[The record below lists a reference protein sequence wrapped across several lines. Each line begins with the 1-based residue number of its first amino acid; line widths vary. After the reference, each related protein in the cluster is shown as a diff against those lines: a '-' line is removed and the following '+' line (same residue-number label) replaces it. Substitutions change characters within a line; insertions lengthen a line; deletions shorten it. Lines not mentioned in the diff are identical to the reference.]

1 MSLASVSVRR
11 YVFAAML
18 NAVIVLF
25 GLVAWNRI
33 GIERLPNIDFAT
45 ISVNTRLEGA
55 NPDIVDTSI
64 TNVIEG
70 AISSLPGLDRLVS
83 TSAAG
88 ISTITP
94 TFKLEKDIDVA
105 FNEVQSKVSQVVG
118 QLPEQAD
125 PPIISKAET
134 SSFPVFWVALTGNR
148 TIQQLNQY
156 ARTVVRKQLETVDG
170 VGEVIIG
177 GERQRTIRVDIDFER
192 LVAFGITV
200 QDIIDAFRKEHLQLP
215 GGFLVDADREQLLKL
230 DLEFHDPVELQRL
243 IIGHRLGSPIYLR
256 DVARVEDSLS
266 DNRRIGRYNGRPGVG
281 LGIVKIAGRNT
292 VEISREIVNRI
303 ERDIIPQLPPG
314 LELYISS
321 DDSVYIIEL
330 IDSLKEHL
338 YDGAIFAAL
347 VVWLF
352 LRNLRATLIVAAA
365 IPVSLLGAV
374 LLMFFLDYTLN
385 TVTMLALLIL
395 IGVVVDDAIVVLE
408 NIQRRLESGEKDRAV
423 AAIEG
428 TQEVMLAIVASTLT
442 LAAIFAVVLF
452 IGGIPGKL
460 FRSFGIVVASGVMVS
475 LFVSLTLTP
484 MLCSRYLE
492 VGATHG
498 AVYGRITAWL
508 DWMDQGYRRAITYTL
523 KNRWRVILVAAAVVA
538 TTPVFFSQLG
548 GEFVPAEDEGSF
560 QVLIK
565 TPIGSSLEYGDD
577 KMKAVEDTILAQAEI
592 DSVFATL
599 GGGRAGAVN
608 QGVLY
613 VNMKPRDQRE
623 RTQQQVMAALA
634 AELAKIPGVQAF
646 PASFSIAGSARGETL
661 QFALQGPDLE
671 SVARLAYELRDR
683 MAADPGLGN
692 VDLDLNLDLPQ
703 IRLEVNRD
711 LAAEL
716 GLSTRDIAQAANVL
730 AGGLNVAKFSDEPG
744 DGERYDIRL
753 KAAGEVVLRDLSR
766 IYLRTPDREL
776 VRFDTVAK
784 FRETIGPS
792 VIPRL
797 NRQYA
802 AYFYSDPTASLADAI
817 ARVKAEAA
825 EILPPGYRLR
835 MLGRSE
841 EFGNTQSALGFA
853 FAMALLLVYM
863 VLASQFNSYR
873 QPLIIM
879 VAQPLA
885 VVGGVA
891 ALVVTGDTLNLYSMT
906 GLVLLVGL
914 VAKNSILL
922 VDITNQLREQGLGV
936 NEALLEACPRRLRP
950 ILMTSLTIICA
961 MLAPALGFS
970 AGTELSRPLASA
982 VIGGMVSSTLL
993 TLVVVPAVYSL
1004 TEQPRERR
1012 LAASG
1017 SAGGHGLGGL
1027 VARWRRPLR
1036 SRND

>member
-25 GLVAWNRI
+25 GLVAWQRI

-55 NPDIVDTSI
+55 NPDIVDASV
-64 TNVIEG
+64 TNVLEG
-70 AISSLPGLDRLVS
+70 AISSLPGLEKLVS

-88 ISTITP
+88 LSTITP
-94 TFKLEKDIDVA
+94 TFQIEKDIDVA
-105 FNEVQSKVSQVVG
+105 FNEVQSKVSQVIG

-134 SSFPVFWVALTGNR
+134 SSFPVFWVSLTGNR

-170 VGEVIIG
+170 VGEVVIG
-177 GERQRTIRVDIDFER
+177 GERQRTIRVNIDFER

-200 QDIIDAFRKEHLQLP
+200 QDITEAFRREHLQLP
-215 GGFLVDADREQLLKL
+215 GGFLVDAQQEQLLKL
-230 DLEFHDPVELQRL
+230 DLEFHDPEDLERL
-243 IIGHRLGSPIYLR
+243 IVGYREGSPIYLR
-256 DVARVEDSLS
+256 DVAQVEDSLS

-292 VEISREIVNRI
+292 VEISREVVRRL
-303 ERDIIPQLPPG
+303 EQDIIPQLPPG

-338 YDGAIFAAL
+338 LDGTVFAAL

-374 LLMFFLDYTLN
+374 LLMFFLGYTLN

-408 NIQRRLESGEKDRAV
+408 NIQRRLEKGQTDRAA

-484 MLCSRYLE
+484 MLCSRYL
-492 VGATHG
+492 ALSPAHG
-498 AVYGRITAWL
+498 PVYGRITAGL
-508 DWMDQGYRRAITYTL
+508 DRMEDLYRRAIGYTL
-523 KNRWRVILVAAAVVA
+523 AHRWRVIGISALVVA
-538 TTPVFFSQLG
+538 TTPIFFGRLG
-548 GEFVPAEDEGSF
+548 GEFVPAEDEGQF
-560 QVLIK
+560 QVVIK
-565 TPIGSSLEYGDD
+565 TPTGSSLEYGDD
-577 KMKAVEDTILAQAEI
+577 KMRAVEEIILSHEEI
-592 DSVFATL
+592 ESVFATL
-599 GGGRAGAVN
+599 GGGRSGAVN
-608 QGVLY
+608 QGVMY
-613 VNMKPRDQRE
+613 VNMKPREQRGI
-623 RTQQQVMAALA
+623 TQQELMAQLA
-634 AELAKIPGVQAF
+634 REFMAVPGVQAF
-646 PASFSIAGSARGETL
+646 PASFSIAGSARGEAL

-671 SVARLAYELRDR
+671 GVARLAYELRDR
-683 MAADPGLGN
+683 MGADERLGN
-692 VDLDLNLDLPQ
+692 ADLDLNLDLPQ
-703 IRLEVNRD
+703 IRLEVNRE
-711 LAAEL
+711 LAAEF

-730 AGGLNVAKFSDEPG
+730 AGGLNVAKYSDDPG

-753 KAAGEVVLRDLSR
+753 KAAGEVVLQDLSK
-766 IYLRTPDREL
+766 IYLRSATGEL
-776 VRFDTVAK
+776 VRFDTVAN

-802 AYFYSDPTASLADAI
+802 AYFYSDPAISLAEAI
-817 ARVKAEAA
+817 GIVRTQAA

-853 FAMALLLVYM
+853 FGMALLLIYM

-891 ALVVTGDTLNLYSMT
+891 ALVITGDTLNLYSMT

-922 VDITNQLREQGLGV
+922 VDITNQLREQGMTV
-936 NEALLEACPRRLRP
+936 DEALREACPRRLRP

-970 AGTELSRPLASA
+970 AGAELSGPLASA
-982 VIGGMVSSTLL
+982 VIGGLVSSTLL

-1004 TEQPRERR
+1004 AETAREGRGRERTTR
-1012 LAASG
+1012 R
-1017 SAGGHGLGGL
+1017 GLGLL
-1027 VARWRRPLR
+1027 VARLR
-1036 SRND
+1036 TPMAPRDD

>member
-1 MSLASVSVRR
+1 VSLASVSVHR

-25 GLVAWNRI
+25 GLVAWQRI

-45 ISVNTRLEGA
+45 VTVATRLEGA
-55 NPDIVDTSI
+55 NPDIVDASV

-70 AISSLPGLDRLVS
+70 AISSLPGLDKLVS

-88 ISTITP
+88 LSTITP
-94 TFKLEKDIDVA
+94 TFQLEKDINVA
-105 FNEVQSKVSQVVG
+105 FNEVQAKVSQIAG
-118 QLPEQAD
+118 QLPEEAD

-134 SSFPVFWVALTGNR
+134 SAFPVFWAALTGNR

-177 GERQRTIRVDIDFER
+177 GERTRTIRANLDFER
-192 LVAFGITV
+192 MVAFGITV
-200 QDIIDAFRKEHLQLP
+200 QDIIQAFRREHLLLP
-215 GGFLVDADREQLLKL
+215 GGFLVDGQQEQLLKL
-230 DLEFHDPVELQRL
+230 DLEYHHIEDLERL
-243 IIGHRLGSPIYLR
+243 IIGYRLGSPIYLR
-256 DVARVEDSLS
+256 DVATVEDSLS
-266 DNRRIGRYNGRPGVG
+266 DNRRIGRFNGSPGVG

-292 VEISREIVNRI
+292 VEISREIKRRI
-303 ERDIIPQLPPG
+303 VEDIVPQLPPG
-314 LELYISS
+314 LELHISA
-321 DDSVYIIEL
+321 DDSIYIIEL

-338 YDGAIFAAL
+338 YGGTLFAAL

-374 LLMFFLDYTLN
+374 LVMYFLGYTLN

-408 NIQRRLESGEKDRAV
+408 NIQRRLEKGGQDRAA

-475 LFVSLTLTP
+475 LFVALTLTP
-484 MLCSRYLE
+484 MLCSRYLTLGSE
-492 VGATHG
+492 HG
-498 AVYGRITAWL
+498 RLHGRITAGL
-508 DWMDQGYRRAITYTL
+508 DAMEQRYRAAIVYTL
-523 KNRWRVILVAAAVVA
+523 AHRWKTVAISLAVVA
-538 TTPVFFSQLG
+538 TTPLFLLNLG
-548 GEFVPAEDEGSF
+548 GEFVPPEDEGSF
-560 QVLIK
+560 QVVIK
-565 TPIGSSLEYGDD
+565 TPSGSSLEYGDSRLR
-577 KMKAVEDTILAQAEI
+577 AVEAVVLARPEVE
-592 DSVFATL
+592 SVFATL
-599 GGGRAGAVN
+599 GGGRSGAVN
-608 QGVLY
+608 QGIMY
-613 VNMKPRDQRE
+613 VNLKPRDE
-623 RTQQQVMAALA
+623 RDLTQQELMALVAREFA
-634 AELAKIPGVQAF
+634 QIPGVQAF
-646 PASFSIAGSARGETL
+646 PASFSIAGSARGEAL
-661 QFALQGPDLE
+661 QFALQGPDLAG
-671 SVARLAYELRDR
+671 VARLAYELRDR
-683 MAADPGLGN
+683 MVADPDYGN

-703 IRLEVNRD
+703 IRLEVNRE
-711 LAAEL
+711 LGAEL
-716 GLSTRDIAQAANVL
+716 GLSTRDIAEAANVL
-730 AGGLNVAKFSDEPG
+730 AGGLNVAKYSDEPG

-753 KAAGEVVLRDLSR
+753 KAAGDVVLQDLSK
-766 IYLRTPDREL
+766 IYLRTPQREL
-776 VRFDTVAK
+776 VRFDTVAR
-784 FRETIGPS
+784 FDETIGPS

-802 AYFYSDPTASLADAI
+802 AYFYADPTISLAESI
-817 ARVKAEAA
+817 AKVRGVAA

-841 EFGNTQSALGFA
+841 EFANTQNALGFA
-853 FAMALLLVYM
+853 FGMALVLIYM

-891 ALVVTGDTLNLYSMT
+891 ALVLTGDTLNVYSMT
-906 GLVLLVGL
+906 GLVLLIGL

-936 NEALLEACPRRLRP
+936 DAALLEACPRRLRP

-961 MLAPALGFS
+961 MLAPALGLG
-970 AGTELSRPLASA
+970 AGAELSGPLASA
-982 VIGGMVSSTLL
+982 VIGGLVSSTLL

-1004 TEQPRERR
+1004 VENARERR
-1012 LAASG
+1012 VTGGDHAAR
-1017 SAGGHGLGGL
+1017 GLGL
-1027 VARWRRPLR
+1027 FAARLR
-1036 SRND
+1036 AALGR

>member
-25 GLVAWNRI
+25 GLVAWDRI

-55 NPDIVDTSI
+55 NPDIVDTAV

-88 ISTITP
+88 LSTITP
-94 TFKLEKDIDVA
+94 TFKIEKDIDVA

-177 GERQRTIRVDIDFER
+177 GERQRTIRVNLDFER

-200 QDIIDAFRKEHLQLP
+200 QDITEAFRNEHLQLP
-215 GGFLVDADREQLLKL
+215 GGFLVDAEQEQLLKL
-230 DLEFHDPVELQRL
+230 DLEFHDPADLERL
-243 IIGHRLGSPIYLR
+243 IVGYRLGSPIYLR
-256 DVARVEDSLS
+256 DVATVEDSLS
-266 DNRRIGRYNGRPGVG
+266 DNRRIGRYNGRPAVG

-292 VEISREIVNRI
+292 VEISREILKRL
-303 ERDIIPQLPPG
+303 EHDIIPQLPPG

-330 IDSLKEHL
+330 INSLKEHL
-338 YDGAIFAAL
+338 IDGAIFAAL

-374 LLMFFLDYTLN
+374 LLMFFLGYTLN

-408 NIQRRLESGEKDRAV
+408 NIQRRIEKGEKNRAV

-452 IGGIPGKL
+452 LGGIPGKL

-484 MLCSRYLE
+484 MLCSRYLTLGE
-492 VGATHG
+492 KHG
-498 AVYGRITAWL
+498 RVHRYVTSWL
-508 DWMDQGYRRAITYTL
+508 DRMEQGYRRAISYTL
-523 KNRWRVILVAAAVVA
+523 GHRWRVLGIAAAVVA
-538 TTPVFFSQLG
+538 TTPVFFGSLG
-548 GEFVPAEDEGSF
+548 GEFVPPEDEGSF
-560 QVLIK
+560 QVVIK
-565 TPIGSSLEYGDD
+565 TPSGSSLEYGDG
-577 KMKAVEDTILAQAEI
+577 KMKAVEDIILSHEEV

-599 GGGRAGAVN
+599 GGGRSGAVN
-608 QGVLY
+608 QGVMY
-613 VNMKPRDQRE
+613 INMKPREQRD
-623 RTQQQVMAALA
+623 RTQQELM
-634 AELAKIPGVQAF
+634 AELAREFAVIPGVQAF
-646 PASFSIAGSARGETL
+646 PASFSIAGSARGESL

-671 SVARLAYELRDR
+671 GVARLAYEMRDR
-683 MAADPGLGN
+683 MAANAGLGN

-703 IRLEVNRD
+703 IRLEVNRE

-753 KAAGEVVLRDLSR
+753 KAAGEVVLQDLSR

-802 AYFYSDPTASLADAI
+802 AYFYSDPTISLAEAI
-817 ARVKAEAA
+817 ASVKADA
-825 EILPPGYRLR
+825 EQNLPPGYRLR

-853 FAMALLLVYM
+853 FGMALLLIYM

-891 ALVVTGDTLNLYSMT
+891 ALVITGDTLNLYSMT
-906 GLVLLVGL
+906 GLVLLIGL

-922 VDITNQLREQGLGV
+922 VDITNQLREGGMGV
-936 NEALLEACPRRLRP
+936 DEALLEACPRRLRP

-970 AGTELSRPLASA
+970 AGAELSGPLASA
-982 VIGGMVSSTLL
+982 VIGGLVSSTLL

-1004 TEQPRERR
+1004 SENARERR
-1012 LAASG
+1012 AA
-1017 SAGGHGLGGL
+1017 ATRRGLGGL
-1027 VARWRRPLR
+1027 VARLR
-1036 SRND
+1036 APMAPRDD

>member
-1 MSLASVSVRR
+1 MSLASISVRR

-25 GLVAWNRI
+25 GLVAWQRI

-45 ISVNTRLEGA
+45 ISVATRLEGA
-55 NPDIVDTSI
+55 NPDVVDASV

-70 AISSLPGLDRLVS
+70 SIASLPGLDKLVS
-83 TSAAG
+83 TSSAG
-88 ISTITP
+88 LSTITP
-94 TFKLEKDIDVA
+94 SFKIEKDIDVA

-134 SSFPVFWVALTGNR
+134 SSFPVFWVSLTGNR

-156 ARTVVRKQLETVDG
+156 ARTVVRKQLETIDG
-170 VGEVIIG
+170 VGEVVIG
-177 GERQRTIRVDIDFER
+177 GERQRTIRVEIDFER

-200 QDIIDAFRKEHLQLP
+200 QDIIEAFRREHLQLP
-215 GGFLVDADREQLLKL
+215 GGFLVDAQQEQLLKL
-230 DLEFHDPVELQRL
+230 DLEFHDPAELQRL
-243 IIGHRLGSPIYLR
+243 IIGHRDGSPIYLR
-256 DVARVEDSLS
+256 DVASVEDSLS
-266 DNRRIGRYNGRPGVG
+266 DNRRIGRYNGSPGLG

-292 VEISREIVNRI
+292 VEISREVVRRL

-321 DDSVYIIEL
+321 DDSVYIVEL
-330 IDSLKEHL
+330 IDSLEEHL
-338 YDGAIFAAL
+338 IDGTLFAAL
-347 VVWLF
+347 VVWVF

-365 IPVSLLGAV
+365 IPVSLLGSV
-374 LLMFFLDYTLN
+374 LLMYFLGYTLN

-408 NIQRRLESGEKDRAV
+408 NIQRRMERGDHDRAT

-428 TQEVMLAIVASTLT
+428 TREVMLAIVASTLT

-460 FRSFGIVVASGVMVS
+460 FRSFGVVVASGVLVS

-484 MLCSRYLE
+484 MLCSRYLT
-492 VGATHG
+492 VGVSHG
-498 AVYGRITAWL
+498 VVFSRIGAWL
-508 DWMDQGYRRAITYTL
+508 ERLDALYRRSIAWTL
-523 KNRWRVILVAAAVVA
+523 TRRWQVIGAAALVVA
-538 TTPVFFSQLG
+538 TTPLFFTRLG
-548 GEFVPAEDEGSF
+548 GEFIPAEDEGSF
-560 QVLIK
+560 SVIVR
-565 TPIGSSLEYGDD
+565 TPIGSSLEYGDE
-577 KMKAVEDTILAQAEI
+577 KMRAVENVILARQDI

-599 GGGRAGAVN
+599 GGGRAGVVN
-608 QGVLY
+608 QGVMY
-613 VNMKPRDQRE
+613 VNMKPRAE
-623 RTQQQVMAALA
+623 RDTTQQQAMG
-634 AELAKIPGVQAF
+634 ELAREFAQIPGIQAF
-646 PASFSIAGSARGETL
+646 PASFSIAGSSRGEPL
-661 QFALQGPDLE
+661 QFALQGPDLDG
-671 SVARLAYELRDR
+671 VARLAYALRDR
-683 MAADPGLGN
+683 LAADPRLGN
-692 VDLDLNLDLPQ
+692 IDLDLNLDLPQ
-703 IRLEVNRD
+703 IRLDVNRE

-730 AGGLNVAKFSDEPG
+730 AGGLNVARYSDEPG

-753 KAAGEVVLRDLSR
+753 KAAGEVVLQDLSK
-766 IYLRTPDREL
+766 IYLRGRDGEL
-776 VRFDTVAK
+776 VRLDTVAS

-797 NRQYA
+797 DRQYA
-802 AYFYSDPTASLADAI
+802 AYFYADPAVSLAEAI
-817 ARVKAEAA
+817 GLLKADAA
-825 EILPPGYRLR
+825 ELLPPGYRLR
-835 MLGRSE
+835 LLGRSE

-853 FAMALLLVYM
+853 FGMALLLVYM

-922 VDITNQLREQGLGV
+922 VDITNQLREQGMGV
-936 NEALLEACPRRLRP
+936 DAALLEACPRRLRP

-961 MLAPALGFS
+961 MLVPALGFG
-970 AGTELSRPLASA
+970 AGAELSRPLASA
-982 VIGGMVSSTLL
+982 VIGGLVSSTLL

-1004 TEQPRERR
+1004 AESAREQR
-1012 LAASG
+1012 
-1017 SAGGHGLGGL
+1017 AGGAGP
-1027 VARWRRPLR
+1027 ARILARAYSRLR
-1036 SRND
+1036 TARARND

>member
-1 MSLASVSVRR
+1 MSLAAISVRR

-25 GLVAWNRI
+25 GLVAWQRI

-55 NPDIVDTSI
+55 NPDIVDASV

-70 AISSLPGLDRLVS
+70 AISSLPGLEKLVS

-88 ISTITP
+88 LSTITP
-94 TFKLEKDIDVA
+94 TFQIEKDIDVA
-105 FNEVQSKVSQVVG
+105 FNEVQSKVSQIVG

-134 SSFPVFWVALTGNR
+134 SSFPVFWVSLTGNR

-156 ARTVVRKQLETVDG
+156 ARTVVRKQLETIDG
-170 VGEVIIG
+170 VGEVVIG

-200 QDIIDAFRKEHLQLP
+200 QDIIEAFRREHLLLP
-215 GGFLVDADREQLLKL
+215 GGFLVDAQQEQLLKL
-230 DLEFHDPVELQRL
+230 DLEFHSPEELQRL
-243 IIGHRLGSPIYLR
+243 IIGYRDGSPIHLR
-256 DVARVEDSLS
+256 DVATVEDSLS
-266 DNRRIGRYNGRPGVG
+266 DYRRIGRYNGRPGLG

-292 VEISREIVNRI
+292 VEISREVTRRL

-314 LELYISS
+314 IELYVSS

-330 IDSLKEHL
+330 IDALKEHL
-338 YDGAIFAAL
+338 VGGALFAAL

-365 IPVSLLGAV
+365 IPVSLLGSV
-374 LLMFFLDYTLN
+374 LLMYFLGYTLN

-408 NIQRRLESGEKDRAV
+408 NIQRRLEKGERDRAA

-428 TQEVMLAIVASTLT
+428 TREVMLAIVASTLT

-460 FRSFGIVVASGVMVS
+460 FRSFGIVVASGVLVS

-484 MLCSRYLE
+484 MLCSRYLT
-492 VGATHG
+492 VGTAHG
-498 AVYGRITAWL
+498 PVYTRLTAWL
-508 DWMDQGYRRAITYTL
+508 DRLDARYRRAIAYTL
-523 KNRWRVILVAAAVVA
+523 AHRWRVIGVSAALVA
-538 TTPVFFSQLG
+538 TTPLFFSQLG
-548 GEFVPAEDEGSF
+548 GEFVPAEDEGQF
-560 QVLIK
+560 QVIVR
-565 TPIGSSLEYGDD
+565 TPIGSSLEYGDE
-577 KMKAVEDTILAQAEI
+577 KMRAVEDIILARSEVA
-592 DSVFATL
+592 SVFATL
-599 GGGRAGAVN
+599 GGGRSGAVN
-608 QGVLY
+608 QGVMY
-613 VNMKPRDQRE
+613 VNMKPREERDCSQQELMADLARE
-623 RTQQQVMAALA
+623 FAT
-634 AELAKIPGVQAF
+634 IPGILAF
-646 PASFSIAGSARGETL
+646 PASFSIAGSARGESL
-661 QFALQGPDLE
+661 QFALQGPDLQG
-671 SVARLAYELRDR
+671 VARLAYELRDR
-683 MAADPGLGN
+683 LAGDPRLGN
-692 VDLDLNLDLPQ
+692 LDLDLDLDLPQ
-703 IRLEVNRD
+703 IRLEVNRE

-730 AGGLNVAKFSDEPG
+730 AGGLNVAKYSDEPG

-753 KAAGEVVLRDLSR
+753 KAAGEVVLQDLSK
-766 IYLRTPDREL
+766 IYLRGAGGEL
-776 VRFDTVAK
+776 VRFDTVARL
-784 FRETIGPS
+784 RETTGPS

-797 NRQYA
+797 DRQYA
-802 AYFYSDPTASLADAI
+802 AYFYSEPAVSLAEAI
-817 ARVKAEAA
+817 GLLKAEAA
-825 EILPPGYRLR
+825 ELLPPGYRLR
-835 MLGRSE
+835 LLGRSE

-853 FAMALLLVYM
+853 FGMALLLVYM

-873 QPLIIM
+873 QPFIIM

-891 ALVVTGDTLNLYSMT
+891 ALVITGDTLNLYSMT

-922 VDITNQLREQGLGV
+922 VDITNQLREQGMSV
-936 NEALLEACPRRLRP
+936 DKALLEACPRRLRP
-950 ILMTSLTIICA
+950 ILMTSLTIVCA
-961 MLAPALGFS
+961 MLVPALGFS
-970 AGTELSRPLASA
+970 AGAELSRPLASA
-982 VIGGMVSSTLL
+982 VIGGLVSSTLL

-1004 TEQPRERR
+1004 AESAHERR
-1012 LAASG
+1012 
-1017 SAGGHGLGGL
+1017 GGIGEQRRGLGLLIARLRGPL
-1027 VARWRRPLR
+1027 VRR
-1036 SRND
+1036 SD